1 MKYLSSIFLSSLLLL
16 LTFSGAASA
25 QNEIER
31 ERISLIR
38 EAAAELVEEFIQDYR
53 LANSR
58 R

>member
-31 ERISLIR
+31 ECISLIR